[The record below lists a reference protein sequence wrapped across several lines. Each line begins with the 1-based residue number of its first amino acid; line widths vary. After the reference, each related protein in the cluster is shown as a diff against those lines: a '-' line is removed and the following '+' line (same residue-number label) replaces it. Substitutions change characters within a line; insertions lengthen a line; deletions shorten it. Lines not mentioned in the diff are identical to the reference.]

1 MKYIYLVFTLFF
13 CTTLLAQQSVA
24 IKRASLSTAP
34 QTIQKGHYKV
44 QQSVG
49 HMGIMT
55 LAHHGKHMATRGF
68 LLPQGATPSEETI
81 LDFDW
86 AVYPIP
92 FSTHIN
98 IDFSAAVS
106 GAMKLLLFDVT
117 GQLIVEKTLE
127 AKQQQRI
134 PMGHLAQGEYII
146 QIKVMGKTFSLQ
158 LLNHNKT
165 TQDN

>member
-34 QTIQKGHYKV
+34 QTIQNGVITV

-49 HMGIMT
+49 FMGLMHTSQQNNNTTIS
-55 LAHHGKHMATRGF
+55 GF
-68 LLPQGATPSEETI
+68 LLPSVRNSLLDPETSI
-81 LDFDW
+81 QWLL
-86 AVYPIP
+86 YPNP

-98 IDFSAAVS
+98 IDFSAPVS

-134 PMGHLAQGEYII
+134 PMEHLAQGEYII
-146 QIKVMGKTFSLQ
+146 QINVMGKSFSAQ
-158 LLNHNKT
+158 LLNYKN
-165 TQDN
+165 N